1 MLQLR
6 LCPLLRRTG
15 VMQRRSVSSFCLRSC
30 ALPWG
35 DSVAELIVQLLS
47 ARVGKTRT
55 GSLEHSGPVWQSE
68 RNFQASTASAL
79 GLCAASSVARMESS
93 ADLIAELEAILPEL
107 RRRLDD
113 YLERGAH
120 DIIAADEGFNF
131 AGQIQPLLSELAEHA
146 VRTREQLLDLR
157 RARS

>member
-1 MLQLR
+1 MGEGFA
-6 LCPLLRRTG
+6 PG
-15 VMQRRSVSSFCLRSC
+15 
-30 ALPWG
+30 
-35 DSVAELIVQLLS
+35 
-47 ARVGKTRT
+47 
-55 GSLEHSGPVWQSE
+55 
-68 RNFQASTASAL
+68 
-79 GLCAASSVARMESS
+79 SS

-107 RRRLDD
+107 RRRLDE

-131 AGQIQPLLSELAEHA
+131 AGQIQPLLSELAEYA

>member
-1 MLQLR
+1 MRRLQCSPDGALETEKENGRPREPFRGGPLYAVCQGRRPSSR
-6 LCPLLRRTG
+6 LD
-15 VMQRRSVSSFCLRSC
+15 RSVGEGF
-30 ALPWG
+30 APG
-35 DSVAELIVQLLS
+35 
-47 ARVGKTRT
+47 
-55 GSLEHSGPVWQSE
+55 
-68 RNFQASTASAL
+68 
-79 GLCAASSVARMESS
+79 SS